1 MQGTEQEGTYRIGIP
16 HAKTGSGYHGRRP
29 SSFYGGPLRLTEA
42 LFVWQGGAQPTQLR
56 QAKKTCRF
64 GVPHFASD
72 LTCSDAEPMTAAE
85 GRKLNDNIEALRK
98 QLAVDRADRARPAA
112 VDKVESYDDSDGSM
126 GLGAR
131 ALAGRSRSPLPRATL
146 ILPPP
151 ARRRVHVTR
160 PPLKSRAHSGPRR
173 SSR

>member
-1 MQGTEQEGTYRIGIP
+1 
-16 HAKTGSGYHGRRP
+16 
-29 SSFYGGPLRLTEA
+29 
-42 LFVWQGGAQPTQLR
+42 
-56 QAKKTCRF
+56 
-64 GVPHFASD
+64 
-72 LTCSDAEPMTAAE
+72 MTAAE

-146 ILPPP
+146 ILPP
-151 ARRRVHVTR
+151 
-160 PPLKSRAHSGPRR
+160 RACDPSASQVSCALRASPIIKMKRKA
-173 SSR
+173 SKAKQKK

>member
-1 MQGTEQEGTYRIGIP
+1 MP
-16 HAKTGSGYHGRRP
+16 
-29 SSFYGGPLRLTEA
+29 
-42 LFVWQGGAQPTQLR
+42 
-56 QAKKTCRF
+56 C
-64 GVPHFASD
+64 
-72 LTCSDAEPMTAAE
+72 EPMTAAE

-112 VDKVESYDDSDGSM
+112 VDKVESYDYSDGSM